1 MFFMGSAFL
10 LVETKNLSQL
20 SLLFGATWIT
30 NAVVFSSIF
39 VMAIAANL
47 IVTRWPTPRLP
58 LLFALLWAALL
69 LSYFVPFSELTQLAP
84 LARGVI
90 GGAVTALPVLFSS
103 LIFAKMF
110 QQTRDAAN
118 ALGSNI
124 LGGLFGGAL
133 EALSI
138 FLGIKA
144 MALLA
149 IVVYGAAALSSRG
162 GQLRSENG
170 DATDAV
176 PDSAME
182 TQPVK

>member
-20 SLLFGATWIT
+20 SLLFGPTWVT

-39 VMAIAANL
+39 AMAIAANL
-47 IVTRWPTPRLP
+47 IVQRWPVPRLP
-58 LLFALLWAALL
+58 MLFALLWAALL
-69 LSYFVPFSELTQLAP
+69 LSYFVPFSDLTRLSP
-84 LARGVI
+84 LVRALI
-90 GGAVTALPVLFSS
+90 GGGVTALPVLFSS

-133 EALSI
+133 EAFSI

-149 IVVYGAAALSSRG
+149 AAVYGAAAFFHRRASVAFPSS
-162 GQLRSENG
+162 
-170 DATDAV
+170 
-176 PDSAME
+176 
-182 TQPVK
+182 PVVT

>member
-1 MFFMGSAFL
+1 M
-10 LVETKNLSQL
+10 
-20 SLLFGATWIT
+20 
-30 NAVVFSSIF
+30 
-39 VMAIAANL
+39 
-47 IVTRWPTPRLP
+47 
-58 LLFALLWAALL
+58 

-84 LARGVI
+84 FARGVI
-90 GGAVTALPVLFSS
+90 GGAVTALPMLFSS

-110 QQTRDAAN
+110 QQAGDAAN

-138 FLGIKA
+138 FIGIKA

-149 IVVYGAAALSSRG
+149 IAVYGAAALSSRG
-162 GQLRSENG
+162 GQRRP
-170 DATDAV
+170 AV
-176 PDSAME
+176 EEAADVVPSAME